1 MKIFI
6 KLFFIMA
13 ILSLIV
19 DIFLIISNYV
29 NKKDKSFLKKIS
41 KNKRDEYIKIL
52 EIKTV
57 IKIIFL
63 LLSIYFYLHKEN
75 TITIVL
81 LIIGNLIESFFEKI
95 VKEII

>member
-63 LLSIYFYLHKEN
+63 LLSIYFYLNKEN